1 MNLHLDGD
9 RLWLRSDHDTAFIL
23 KRDILWWQARNRR
36 LASDLQSLQQQLKAK
51 DDAIG
56 QMQDRL
62 AGLEQEVRHK
72 AALVQSLERD
82 LLHASQN
89 AASPAEGSEPAT
101 AELAGTDGAEVSR
114 QASSRG
120 ASSSSL
126 LSIITSQ
133 RDRFRGRCL
142 TRFPEYRLFLVDRL
156 SNCCCGSYQ
165 ALCMPAPVLKN
176 MITMLIAYVDAG
188 SQFLEFRKILCFE
201 VEVLALYG

>member
-1 MNLHLDGD
+1 M
-9 RLWLRSDHDTAFIL
+9 
-23 KRDILWWQARNRR
+23 RDQ
-36 LASDLQSLQQQLKAK
+36 
-51 DDAIG
+51 
-56 QMQDRL
+56 L

-89 AASPAEGSEPAT
+89 AANPAEGSEPAT

-133 RDRFRGRCL
+133 RDRFRGRCQ
-142 TRFPEYRLFLVDRL
+142 TRFLEYRLSFVERL
-156 SNCCCGSYQ
+156 LNYYCGYCYIKPCACRLLFSK
-165 ALCMPAPVLKN
+165 CDN
-176 MITMLIAYVDAG
+176 HAYCAH
-188 SQFLEFRKILCFE
+188 
-201 VEVLALYG
+201 